1 MLGNMLAKNET
12 DELNRSFSHIEWFLH
27 TLVTLV
33 FSVTA
38 VLIVPFVRVYTAD
51 ISDANYIVPSFAY
64 LITIA
69 QAAYCLR
76 LPYNIMILAAGHYKQ
91 TQWSAIIEAVIN
103 IVVSVVLVF
112 NFGLIGVA
120 IGTFAAMVYR
130 TVYLAWY
137 LSRNIIYRDLKHFL
151 KHILTDIVC
160 VIMLFSIVKLS
171 PAFFTLRQISYASW
185 LLLAVKVG
193 CTALFLGI
201 AVNAILYKRE
211 VSDAIKKIR
220 NKI

>member
-1 MLGNMLAKNET
+1 M
-12 DELNRSFSHIEWFLH
+12 
-27 TLVTLV
+27 V
-33 FSVTA
+33 
-38 VLIVPFVRVYTAD
+38 
-51 ISDANYIVPSFAY
+51 
-64 LITIA
+64 
-69 QAAYCLR
+69 
-76 LPYNIMILAAGHYKQ
+76 LAAGHYKQ

-120 IGTFAAMVYR
+120 IGTLAAMAYR

-160 VIMLFSIVKLS
+160 VVLLFGIVNLF

-193 CTALFLGI
+193 CTALFSGI
-201 AVNAILYKRE
+201 AVNAVLYKRE

-220 NKI
+220 SKI